1 MSFDLF
7 SLDLQRP
14 SRNPYRTSSIMGNQ
28 YSPQSITQVVR
39 DTISN
44 DARITS
50 ESTEDISRR
59 GVSELDFL
67 TKDVLVALVPVET
80 VKRTPVR
87 NHRQRSFQR
96 SAASSTDIQPSKSED
111 KGRKERE
118 RDEPDSGNDPLTRGL
133 HKDSS
138 HSIGSG
144 SDGKSAAEN
153 RSRYREGHS
162 PEGVL

>member
-1 MSFDLF
+1 VSFDLF
-7 SLDLQRP
+7 WLDLQRP
-14 SRNPYRTSSIMGNQ
+14 SRNPNRTSSTMGNQ

-87 NHRQRSFQR
+87 NHRQ
-96 SAASSTDIQPSKSED
+96 
-111 KGRKERE
+111 
-118 RDEPDSGNDPLTRGL
+118 
-133 HKDSS
+133 
-138 HSIGSG
+138 
-144 SDGKSAAEN
+144 
-153 RSRYREGHS
+153 
-162 PEGVL
+162 